1 MAACENPFLALTAR
15 QVVVMFV
22 VISAGLALV
31 FSTLGTLEL
40 LPLQGEDP
48 IFAPILYSLIFVG
61 LCAAILLT
69 TRRLPLRLTTL
80 LGPVPRHLA
89 WVQLLWLVVGVF
101 LFSLGAFQVS
111 YLGLSL
117 VAPGLVETTLS
128 QSLLLSADQATAPGL
143 YNALMLFSVLVVAPI
158 TEEFIFRGVLLHRW
172 GVKWGVRPAIV
183 LTSVLFGVLHSNLIG
198 LFVFGVVMSL
208 LYLSTRSLLVPMA
221 AHAINN
227 AIASGI
233 DFLATQPTAN
243 AIDTLAEFRASWWL
257 GVLCLLVSAPWVLRY
272 VTYHWP
278 ERQDPLPYFM
288 NQGIHCGFGPGG
300 GHGSGPDGRP

>member
-1 MAACENPFLALTAR
+1 MAGCENPFLALKAR
-15 QVVVMFV
+15 QVVVMFFM
-22 VISAGLALV
+22 ITAGLALV
-31 FSTLGTLEL
+31 FSTLGALEL
-40 LPLQGEDP
+40 LPLQGDDP
-48 IFAPILYSLIFVG
+48 ILAPILYSLIFFG
-61 LCAAILLT
+61 LCVAILLAA
-69 TRRLPLRLTTL
+69 RRLPLRLTVL

-128 QSLLLSADQATAPGL
+128 QSLLLSPDQATAPGL
-143 YNALMLFSVLVVAPI
+143 YNTLMLFSVLVVAPI

-208 LYLSTRSLLVPMA
+208 LYLSTRSLLVPMV

-227 AIASGI
+227 AIASGV

-272 VTYHWP
+272 VAYHWP
-278 ERQDPLPYFM
+278 ERQAPLPYFL
-288 NQGIHCGFGPGG
+288 NQGCNQG
-300 GHGSGPDGRP
+300 DRLA

>member
-1 MAACENPFLALTAR
+1 MAGCENPFLALKAR

-22 VISAGLALV
+22 MISAGLALV

-40 LPLQGEDP
+40 LPLRGDDP
-48 IFAPILYSLIFVG
+48 ILAPILYSLIFVG
-61 LCAAILLT
+61 LCGAILLA
-69 TRRLPLRLTTL
+69 TRRLPLRLAAL

-128 QSLLLSADQATAPGL
+128 QSLLLSSDQATAPGL
-143 YNALMLFSVLVVAPI
+143 YNALMLFSVVVVAPI

-227 AIASGI
+227 AIASGV

-243 AIDTLAEFRASWWL
+243 AIDTLAEFQASWWL

-272 VTYHWP
+272 VAYHWP
-278 ERQDPLPYFM
+278 EPQAPLPYFS
-288 NQGIHCGFGPGG
+288 NQGLN
-300 GHGSGPDGRP
+300 HGRAQV